1 MMKNLKLTLS
11 IVLVI
16 VLVAGAS
23 TYFYVKNSE
32 PEVTFS
38 TQPVVTGNI
47 ENTVLSN
54 GVLYPYKMVNVGAQ
68 VSGKLQK
75 IAVNL
80 GDTIKQGD
88 LIAQIDNLTQKNLL
102 QEAQASL
109 NNINAQYRAKQAQIH
124 ESNLAF
130 ERQAKMLKQKLSSQA
145 DYDIAEAALLVY
157 KAELEQLLAEK
168 EKALISVNN
177 AEIDLGYT
185 TISSP
190 IDGTVIYVSV
200 EEGQTVNT
208 NQSTPSIIEVAQLDV
223 MTVKA
228 QISEADIINVQAG
241 KKVYFSILGAPNK
254 KFEGVLRSIEP
265 GPTLLTGDD
274 SKLAIGDSDAIYY
287 NALFDV
293 ENKQNL
299 LRVGM
304 TAQVSIVLGSAEEAL
319 LIPSQV
325 LTSKSERNDQYR
337 VSILVDGK
345 IEKRKV
351 EIGINNKVQAQVLSG
366 LNEGDQ
372 VILGQSSIKEVRTR
386 SALQLN
392 DKQPG
397 GGRRP

>member
-1 MMKNLKLTLS
+1 MKNLKLTLS

>member
-1 MMKNLKLTLS
+1 MKNLKLTLS

-16 VLVAGAS
+16 VLIAGAS

-68 VSGKLQK
+68 VSGQLQK

-228 QISEADIINVQAG
+228 QISEADIINVKAG

>member
-1 MMKNLKLTLS
+1 MKNLKLTLS

-16 VLVAGAS
+16 VLIAGAS

-228 QISEADIINVQAG
+228 QISEADIINVKAG
-241 KKVYFSILGAPNK
+241 QKVYFSILGAPNK

>member
-1 MMKNLKLTLS
+1 MKNLKLTLS

-23 TYFYVKNSE
+23 IYFYVKNSE

-68 VSGKLQK
+68 VSGQLQK

>member
-1 MMKNLKLTLS
+1 MKNLKLTLS

-16 VLVAGAS
+16 VLIAGAS

-228 QISEADIINVQAG
+228 QISEADIINVKAG

-345 IEKRKV
+345 VEKRKV

>member
-1 MMKNLKLTLS
+1 MKNLKLTLS

-16 VLVAGAS
+16 VLIAGAS

-68 VSGKLQK
+68 VSGQLQK

-228 QISEADIINVQAG
+228 QISEADIINVKAG
-241 KKVYFSILGAPNK
+241 QKVYFSILGAPNK

-372 VILGQSSIKEVRTR
+372 VILGQSSVKEVRTR

>member
-1 MMKNLKLTLS
+1 MKNLKLTLS

-16 VLVAGAS
+16 VLIAGAS

-68 VSGKLQK
+68 VSGQLQK

-241 KKVYFSILGAPNK
+241 QKVYFSILGAPNK

-304 TAQVSIVLGSAEEAL
+304 TAQVSIVLGSAEDAL

>member
-1 MMKNLKLTLS
+1 MKNLKLTLS

-16 VLVAGAS
+16 VLIAGAS

-157 KAELEQLLAEK
+157 KAELDQLLAEK

-228 QISEADIINVQAG
+228 QISEADIINVKAG

>member
-1 MMKNLKLTLS
+1 MKNLKLTLS

-16 VLVAGAS
+16 VLIAGAS

-32 PEVTFS
+32 PEVTYS

-68 VSGKLQK
+68 VSGQLQE

-228 QISEADIINVQAG
+228 QVSEADIINVKAG
-241 KKVYFSILGAPNK
+241 QKVYFSILGAPNK

-372 VILGQSSIKEVRTR
+372 VILGQSSVKEVRTR

>member
-1 MMKNLKLTLS
+1 MKNLKLTLS

-23 TYFYVKNSE
+23 IYFYVKSSE

-228 QISEADIINVQAG
+228 QISEADIINVKAG
-241 KKVYFSILGAPNK
+241 QKVYFSILGAPNK

-372 VILGQSSIKEVRTR
+372 VILGQSSVKEVRTR

>member
-1 MMKNLKLTLS
+1 MKNLKLTLS

-23 TYFYVKNSE
+23 IYFYVKNSE

-68 VSGKLQK
+68 VSGQLQK

-228 QISEADIINVQAG
+228 QISEADIINVKAG
-241 KKVYFSILGAPNK
+241 QKVYFSILGAPNK

-345 IEKRKV
+345 VEKRKV

-372 VILGQSSIKEVRTR
+372 VILGQSSVKEVRTR
-386 SALQLN
+386 SALQSN

>member
-1 MMKNLKLTLS
+1 MKNLKLTLS

-16 VLVAGAS
+16 VLIAGAS

-32 PEVTFS
+32 PEVTYS

-68 VSGKLQK
+68 VSGQLQE

-145 DYDIAEAALLVY
+145 DYDIAEAELLVY

-228 QISEADIINVQAG
+228 QISEADIINVKAG
-241 KKVYFSILGAPNK
+241 QKVYFSILGAPNK

-345 IEKRKV
+345 VEKRKV
-351 EIGINNKVQAQVLSG
+351 EIGINNKVQAQVLSS

-372 VILGQSSIKEVRTR
+372 VILGQSSVKEVRTR
-386 SALQLN
+386 SELQLN
-392 DKQPG
+392 GKQSG

>member
-1 MMKNLKLTLS
+1 MKNLKLTLS

-16 VLVAGAS
+16 VLIAGAS

-228 QISEADIINVQAG
+228 QISEADIINVKAG

-392 DKQPG
+392 DKQPV

>member
-1 MMKNLKLTLS
+1 MKNLKLTLS

-16 VLVAGAS
+16 VLIAGAS
-23 TYFYVKNSE
+23 TYFYVKSSE

-228 QISEADIINVQAG
+228 QISEADIINVKAG

-345 IEKRKV
+345 VEKRKV

-372 VILGQSSIKEVRTR
+372 VILGQSSVKEVRTR

>member
-1 MMKNLKLTLS
+1 MKNLKLTLS

-16 VLVAGAS
+16 VLIAGAS

-228 QISEADIINVQAG
+228 QISEADIINVKAG

-372 VILGQSSIKEVRTR
+372 VILGQSSVKEVRTR

>member
-1 MMKNLKLTLS
+1 MKNLKLTLS

-16 VLVAGAS
+16 VLIAGAS

-228 QISEADIINVQAG
+228 QISEADIINVKAG

>member
-1 MMKNLKLTLS
+1 MKNLKLTLS

-16 VLVAGAS
+16 VLIAGAS
-23 TYFYVKNSE
+23 VYFYVKNAE
-32 PEVTFS
+32 PEVTYS
-38 TQPVVTGNI
+38 TQTVVVGNI
-47 ENTVLSN
+47 ENTVLTN

-68 VSGKLQK
+68 VSGQLQE

-124 ESNLAF
+124 ESTLAF
-130 ERQAKMLKQKLSSQA
+130 ERQAKMLKQRLSSQA
-145 DYDIAEAALLVY
+145 DYDIAEAELLVY

-177 AEIDLGYT
+177 AELDLGYT

-241 KKVYFSILGAPNK
+241 QKVYFSILGAPNK
-254 KFEGVLRSIEP
+254 KFSGVLRSIEP

-274 SKLAIGDSDAIYY
+274 SKLAIGDNDAIYY

-325 LTSKSERNDQYR
+325 LTSKS
-337 VSILVDGK
+337 
-345 IEKRKV
+345 
-351 EIGINNKVQAQVLSG
+351 A
-366 LNEGDQ
+366 
-372 VILGQSSIKEVRTR
+372 
-386 SALQLN
+386 
-392 DKQPG
+392 
-397 GGRRP
+397 

>member
-1 MMKNLKLTLS
+1 MKNLKLTLS

-16 VLVAGAS
+16 VLIAGAS

-68 VSGKLQK
+68 VSGQLQK

-223 MTVKA
+223 MTIKA
-228 QISEADIINVQAG
+228 QISEADIINVKAG
-241 KKVYFSILGAPNK
+241 QKVYFSILGAPNK

>member
-1 MMKNLKLTLS
+1 MKNLKLTLS

-16 VLVAGAS
+16 VLIAGAS
-23 TYFYVKNSE
+23 TYFYVKNAE
-32 PEVTFS
+32 PEVTYS
-38 TQPVVTGNI
+38 TQPVVVGDL
-47 ENTVLSN
+47 ENTVLTN

-68 VSGKLQK
+68 VSGLLQE

-124 ESNLAF
+124 ESTLAF

-145 DYDIAEAALLVY
+145 DYDIAEAELLVY

-177 AEIDLGYT
+177 AELDLGYT

-208 NQSTPSIIEVAQLDV
+208 NQSTPSIIEVAQLDL

-228 QISEADIINVQAG
+228 QISEADIINVKAG
-241 KKVYFSILGAPNK
+241 QKVYFSILGAPDK
-254 KFEGVLRSIEP
+254 KFSGVLRSIEP

-274 SKLAIGDSDAIYY
+274 SKLAIGDNDAIYY

-392 DKQPG
+392 G
-397 GGRRP
+397 NGGRRP

>member
-1 MMKNLKLTLS
+1 MKNLKLTLS

-23 TYFYVKNSE
+23 IYFYVKNSE

-68 VSGKLQK
+68 VSGQLQK

-228 QISEADIINVQAG
+228 QISEADIINVKAG
-241 KKVYFSILGAPNK
+241 QKVYFSILGAPNK

-372 VILGQSSIKEVRTR
+372 VILGQSSVKEVRTR

>member
-1 MMKNLKLTLS
+1 MKNLKLTLS

-16 VLVAGAS
+16 VLIAGAS

-145 DYDIAEAALLVY
+145 DYDIAEAELLVY

-228 QISEADIINVQAG
+228 QISEADIINVKAG
-241 KKVYFSILGAPNK
+241 QKVYFSILGAPNK

-372 VILGQSSIKEVRTR
+372 VILGQSSVKEVRTR
-386 SALQLN
+386 SELQLN
-392 DKQPG
+392 GKQSG

>member
-1 MMKNLKLTLS
+1 MKNLKLTLS

-16 VLVAGAS
+16 VLIAGAS

-68 VSGKLQK
+68 VSGQLQK

-223 MTVKA
+223 MTIKA

>member
-1 MMKNLKLTLS
+1 MKNLKLTLS

-16 VLVAGAS
+16 VLIAGAS

-68 VSGKLQK
+68 VSGQLQK

-228 QISEADIINVQAG
+228 QISEADIINVKAG
-241 KKVYFSILGAPNK
+241 QKVYFSILGAPNK

>member
-1 MMKNLKLTLS
+1 MKNLKLTLS

-16 VLVAGAS
+16 VLIAGAS

-241 KKVYFSILGAPNK
+241 QKVYFSILGAPNK

>member
-1 MMKNLKLTLS
+1 MKNLKLTLS

-23 TYFYVKNSE
+23 IYFYVKNSE

-68 VSGKLQK
+68 VSGQLQK

-130 ERQAKMLKQKLSSQA
+130 ERQAKMLKKKLSSQA

-223 MTVKA
+223 MTIKA
-228 QISEADIINVQAG
+228 QISEADIINVKAG
-241 KKVYFSILGAPNK
+241 QKVYFSILGAPNK

-372 VILGQSSIKEVRTR
+372 VILGQSSVKEVRTR

>member
-1 MMKNLKLTLS
+1 MKNLKLTLS

-23 TYFYVKNSE
+23 IYFYVKNSE

-68 VSGKLQK
+68 VSGQLQK

-345 IEKRKV
+345 VEKRKV
-351 EIGINNKVQAQVLSG
+351 EIGINNKVQAQVLSS

-372 VILGQSSIKEVRTR
+372 VILGQSSVKEVRTR
-386 SALQLN
+386 SELQLN
-392 DKQPG
+392 GKQSG